1 MANSDD
7 RLKLELKVYSA
18 RYEKEL
24 RNKGISEEQI
34 KISVDKWVENSY
46 SFYKKSG
53 MDIDSVTASFAF
65 LNSAEEEPQTEFV
78 DDQISSTVKK

>member
-1 MANSDD
+1 MTSSHD
-7 RLKLELKVYSA
+7 RLKLELKVYAA

-24 RNKGISEEQI
+24 RYKGLSEEQI
-34 KISVDKWVENSY
+34 KISVDKWVDDSY

-53 MDIDSVTASFAF
+53 KDIDSVATAFAF
-65 LNSAEEEPQTEFV
+65 LNSTGAEPQTEFV